1 MFLKKANV
9 FPLIVGAWQ
18 LNGVLFSCDKQFLR
32 FMDFSDGA
40 FNDGCLLIEKDNNSC
55 ILWEYYAPVLTHDA
69 RMIEHILKNTDSV
82 DAMFAEIKMYCEKI
96 FWEIEDETFISPSAL
111 DFSKLTQNETVCKY
125 LAL

>member
-1 MFLKKANV
+1 
-9 FPLIVGAWQ
+9 
-18 LNGVLFSCDKQFLR
+18 
-32 FMDFSDGA
+32 MDFSDGA